1 MAKNYSDKDNEFLK
15 AQELAEQEEASGV
28 SNDELGGH
36 KGVKIVN
43 LTEEVKKAFLEYS
56 MSVIVSRAI
65 PDVRDG
71 MKPVHRRI
79 IYAMN
84 DLGIVASRPHK
95 KSARIVGD
103 VMAKY
108 HPHGDSSI
116 YEALVRLAQ
125 PFSSR
130 YPLVDGHGNFG
141 SIDGD
146 GAAAMRYTEARL
158 ARISNEIVRDI
169 DKNTVDFVP
178 NYDGEEKEPVVL
190 PSRIPNILINGSS
203 GIAVGMATNIPPH
216 NLGEVIDATLAILD
230 NPEIT
235 ETELMNDYIFGPDFP
250 TGGYI
255 LGKSGIRKAFETGNG
270 PITIRSKTHIEE
282 LENGRKRII
291 VTEIPYQVNKTVMIE
306 KIADLVK
313 NKVVEGI
320 SDLRDESNR
329 EGIRVVIELKK
340 DAIPEVLLNQ
350 LFKLSQLQVN
360 YSINMLSLVNGEP
373 KILGIKPILN
383 EYLKHQEEVIRRRT
397 QYDLKQALDRQH
409 ILFGLS
415 IAGQNID
422 EVIKIIRESKTTE
435 IASNTLKERFN
446 LSDIQVNAILQMRL
460 QRLTGIEQDKIDEEL
475 KDLEIK
481 IADLRDILE
490 NRDHLIRIIKE
501 EMIDIKN
508 RFGDKRRTE
517 ITLDSYDIED
527 EDLIPQEDILITL
540 TQKGY
545 IKRLTTDTFKTQN
558 RGGKGIKGMTTSE
571 DDNVELIIGANTHK
585 DILFFTS
592 YGKVYRLRGYQ
603 IPEFSRTSKGIP
615 VVNLISAEKQEKVKV
630 IISIDAYDEEHQLT
644 FITKQGIV
652 KRVSLD
658 QFESVR
664 QNGKIAIELRD
675 EDELIDVKLT
685 DGNAEILIA
694 ANNGKLARFNES
706 DVRSMGRT
714 ATGVKGIEM
723 DEGVYVV
730 GAATNQEGEYV
741 LTISEHGYG
750 KMTLIPEYRLTQRGS
765 KGVGTMNTT
774 DKVGMVAVMKVVTG
788 EEDLLITT
796 DRGIVIRTSLTSV
809 ARSGRN
815 TQGVRIIRLD
825 EGQTVASIAVVEP
838 EEEEENV
845 EITEEVLT
853 SEVTENVENKEENNE
868 EPTE

>member
-15 AQELAEQEEASGV
+15 AQELADQEEASGV
-28 SNDELGGH
+28 SSDELGGH

-125 PFSSR
+125 PFASR

-146 GAAAMRYTEARL
+146 NAAAMRYTEARL
-158 ARISNEIVRDI
+158 ARISNELVRDI
-169 DKNTVDFVP
+169 DKNTIDFVP

-190 PSRIPNILINGSS
+190 PARIPNILINGSS

-216 NLGEVIDATLAILD
+216 NLGEVIDATLAILE

-255 LGKSGIRKAFETGNG
+255 LGKSGIRKAFETGQG
-270 PITIRSKTHIEE
+270 PVTIRSKTHIEE
-282 LENGRKRII
+282 MDNGKKRII

-313 NKVVEGI
+313 NKVIEGI

-329 EGIRVVIELKK
+329 EGIRVVIELKR

-350 LFKLSQLQVN
+350 LFKLTQLQVN

-373 KILGIKPILN
+373 KVLGIKPILN

-397 QYDLKQALDRQH
+397 QFDLKNALDRQH
-409 ILFGLS
+409 ILLGLS

-435 IASNTLKERFN
+435 MASNTLKETFN
-446 LSDIQVNAILQMRL
+446 LSDAQVNAILQMRL

-475 KDLEIK
+475 KELEIK
-481 IADLRDILE
+481 IADFRDILE
-490 NRDHLIRIIKE
+490 NRDHLLSIIKE
-501 EMIDIKN
+501 EMTDIKN

-545 IKRLTTDTFKTQN
+545 IKRLTTDTFKAQN

-585 DILFFTS
+585 DILFFTT

-630 IISIDAYDEEHQLT
+630 IISIDSYDDAHQLT

-730 GAATNQEGEYV
+730 GAATNQEGDYV
-741 LTISEHGYG
+741 LTISENGYG

-774 DKVGMVAVMKVVTG
+774 DKVGMVSAMKVVNG

-825 EGQTVASIAVVEP
+825 EGQKVASVAIVEP
-838 EEEEENV
+838 EENEEIETPVEVENTENTAV
-845 EITEEVLT
+845 ETTEET
-853 SEVTENVENKEENNE
+853 NE
-868 EPTE
+868 

>member
-15 AQELAEQEEASGV
+15 AQELADQEEASGV
-28 SNDELGGH
+28 SNNELGGH

-125 PFSSR
+125 PFASR

-146 GAAAMRYTEARL
+146 NAAAMRYTEARL
-158 ARISNEIVRDI
+158 ARISNELVRDI
-169 DKNTVDFVP
+169 DKNTIDFVP

-190 PSRIPNILINGSS
+190 PARIPNILINGSS

-216 NLGEVIDATLAILD
+216 NLSEVIDATLAILE

-255 LGKSGIRKAFETGNG
+255 LGKSGIRKAFETGQG
-270 PITIRSKTHIEE
+270 PVTIRSKTHIEE
-282 LENGRKRII
+282 MDNGKKRII

-313 NKVVEGI
+313 NKVIEGI

-329 EGIRVVIELKK
+329 EGIRVVIELKR

-350 LFKLSQLQVN
+350 LFKMTQLQVN

-373 KILGIKPILN
+373 KVLGIKPILN

-397 QYDLKQALDRQH
+397 QFDLKNALDRQH
-409 ILFGLS
+409 ILLGLS

-435 IASNTLKERFN
+435 MASNTLKETFN
-446 LSDIQVNAILQMRL
+446 LSDAQVNAILQMRL

-475 KDLEIK
+475 KELEIK
-481 IADLRDILE
+481 IADFRDILE
-490 NRDHLIRIIKE
+490 NRDHLLSIIKE
-501 EMIDIKN
+501 EMTDIKN

-545 IKRLTTDTFKTQN
+545 IKRLTTDTFKAQN

-585 DILFFTS
+585 DILFFTT

-630 IISIDAYDEEHQLT
+630 IISIDSYDDAHQLT

-730 GAATNQEGEYV
+730 GAATNQEGDYV
-741 LTISEHGYG
+741 LTISENGYG

-774 DKVGMVAVMKVVTG
+774 DKVGMVSAMKVVNG

-825 EGQTVASIAVVEP
+825 EGQKVASIAIVEP
-838 EEEEENV
+838 EEN
-845 EITEEVLT
+845 EEVET
-853 SEVTENVENKEENNE
+853 PVEVENIETEVTETTEETNE
-868 EPTE
+868 

>member
-28 SNDELGGH
+28 NNDELGGH
-36 KGVKIVN
+36 KGVKLVN

-125 PFSSR
+125 PFASR
-130 YPLVDGHGNFG
+130 YPLVDGQGNFG

-158 ARISNEIVRDI
+158 ARISNELVRDI

-190 PSRIPNILINGSS
+190 PARIPNILINGSS

-216 NLGEVIDATLAILD
+216 NLGEVIDATLAILE

-255 LGKSGIRKAFETGNG
+255 LGKSGIRKAFETGQG
-270 PITIRSKTHIEE
+270 PVTIRSKTHIEE
-282 LENGRKRII
+282 MDNGKKRII

-313 NKVVEGI
+313 NKVIEGI

-329 EGIRVVIELKK
+329 EGIRVVIELKR

-350 LFKLSQLQVN
+350 LFKMTQLQVN

-373 KILGIKPILN
+373 KVLGIKPILN

-397 QYDLKQALDRQH
+397 QFDLKNALDRQH

-435 IASNTLKERFN
+435 MASNTLKETFN
-446 LSDIQVNAILQMRL
+446 LSDVQVNAILQMRL

-475 KDLEIK
+475 KELEIK
-481 IADLRDILE
+481 IADFRDILE
-490 NRDHLIRIIKE
+490 NRDHLLRIIKE
-501 EMIDIKN
+501 EMTDIKN

-545 IKRLTTDTFKTQN
+545 IKRLTTDTFKAQN

-630 IISIDAYDEEHQLT
+630 IISIDSYDEEHQLT

-730 GAATNQEGEYV
+730 GAATNQEGDYV
-741 LTISEHGYG
+741 LTISENGYG

-774 DKVGMVAVMKVVTG
+774 DKVGMVSAMKVVNG

-825 EGQTVASIAVVEP
+825 EGQKVASIAIVEP
-838 EEEEENV
+838 EEN
-845 EITEEVLT
+845 EEVET
-853 SEVTENVENKEENNE
+853 PVEVENIETEVTETTEETNE
-868 EPTE
+868 

>member
-1 MAKNYSDKDNEFLK
+1 MAKIYSDKDNEFLK
-15 AQELAEQEEASGV
+15 AQELADQEEASGV
-28 SNDELGGH
+28 SSDELGGH

-125 PFSSR
+125 PFASR

-146 GAAAMRYTEARL
+146 NAAAMRYTEARL
-158 ARISNEIVRDI
+158 ARISNELVRDI
-169 DKNTVDFVP
+169 DKNTIDFVP

-190 PSRIPNILINGSS
+190 PARIPNILINGSS

-216 NLGEVIDATLAILD
+216 NLSEVIDATLAILE

-255 LGKSGIRKAFETGNG
+255 LGKSGIRKAFETGQG
-270 PITIRSKTHIEE
+270 PVTIRSKTHIEE
-282 LENGRKRII
+282 MDNGKKRII

-313 NKVVEGI
+313 NKVIEGI

-329 EGIRVVIELKK
+329 EGIRVVIELKR

-350 LFKLSQLQVN
+350 LFKLTQLQVN

-373 KILGIKPILN
+373 KVLGIKPILN

-397 QYDLKQALDRQH
+397 QFDLKNALDRQH
-409 ILFGLS
+409 ILLGLS

-435 IASNTLKERFN
+435 MASNTLKETFN
-446 LSDIQVNAILQMRL
+446 LSDAQVNAILQMRL

-475 KDLEIK
+475 KELEIK
-481 IADLRDILE
+481 IADFRDILE
-490 NRDHLIRIIKE
+490 NRDHLLSIIKE
-501 EMIDIKN
+501 EMLDIKN

-545 IKRLTTDTFKTQN
+545 IKRLTTDTFKAQN

-585 DILFFTS
+585 DILFFTT

-630 IISIDAYDEEHQLT
+630 IISIDSYDEEHQLT

-664 QNGKIAIELRD
+664 QNGKIAIELRE

-730 GAATNQEGEYV
+730 GAATNQEGDYV
-741 LTISEHGYG
+741 LTISENGYG

-774 DKVGMVAVMKVVTG
+774 DKVGMVSAMKVVNG

-825 EGQTVASIAVVEP
+825 EGQKVASIAIVEP
-838 EEEEENV
+838 EEN
-845 EITEEVLT
+845 EEVET
-853 SEVTENVENKEENNE
+853 SVEVENIETEVTETTEETNE
-868 EPTE
+868 

>member
-15 AQELAEQEEASGV
+15 AQELADQEEASGV
-28 SNDELGGH
+28 SNNELGGH

-125 PFSSR
+125 PFASR

-146 GAAAMRYTEARL
+146 NAAAMRYTEARL
-158 ARISNEIVRDI
+158 ARISNELVRDI
-169 DKNTVDFVP
+169 DKNTIDFVP

-190 PSRIPNILINGSS
+190 PARIPNILINGSS

-216 NLGEVIDATLAILD
+216 NLSEVIDATLAILE

-255 LGKSGIRKAFETGNG
+255 LGKSGIRKAFETGQG
-270 PITIRSKTHIEE
+270 PVTIRSKTHIEE
-282 LENGRKRII
+282 MDNGKKRII

-313 NKVVEGI
+313 NKVIEGI

-329 EGIRVVIELKK
+329 EGIRVVIELKR

-350 LFKLSQLQVN
+350 LFKLTQLQVN

-373 KILGIKPILN
+373 KVLGIKPILN

-397 QYDLKQALDRQH
+397 QFDLKNALDRQH
-409 ILFGLS
+409 ILLGLS

-435 IASNTLKERFN
+435 MASNTLKETFN
-446 LSDIQVNAILQMRL
+446 LSDAQVNAILQMRL

-475 KDLEIK
+475 KELEIK
-481 IADLRDILE
+481 IADFRDILE
-490 NRDHLIRIIKE
+490 NRDHLLSIIKE
-501 EMIDIKN
+501 EMTDIKN

-545 IKRLTTDTFKTQN
+545 IKRLTTDTFKAQN

-585 DILFFTS
+585 DILFFTT

-630 IISIDAYDEEHQLT
+630 IISIDSYDEEHQLT

-664 QNGKIAIELRD
+664 QNGKIAIELRE

-730 GAATNQEGEYV
+730 GAATNQEGDYV
-741 LTISEHGYG
+741 LTISENGYG

-774 DKVGMVAVMKVVTG
+774 DKVGMVSAMKVVNG

-825 EGQTVASIAVVEP
+825 EGQKVASIAIVEP
-838 EEEEENV
+838 EENEEVETPVEVENT
-845 EITEEVLT
+845 ENIAIETTEET
-853 SEVTENVENKEENNE
+853 NE
-868 EPTE
+868 

>member
-1 MAKNYSDKDNEFLK
+1 MAKIYSDKDNEFLK
-15 AQELAEQEEASGV
+15 AQELADQEEASGV
-28 SNDELGGH
+28 SSDELGGH

-125 PFSSR
+125 PFASR

-146 GAAAMRYTEARL
+146 NAAAMRYTEARL
-158 ARISNEIVRDI
+158 ARISNELVRDI
-169 DKNTVDFVP
+169 DKNTIDFVP

-190 PSRIPNILINGSS
+190 PARIPNILINGSS

-216 NLGEVIDATLAILD
+216 NLSEVIDATLAILE

-255 LGKSGIRKAFETGNG
+255 LGKSGIRKAFETGQG
-270 PITIRSKTHIEE
+270 PVTLRSKTHIEE
-282 LENGRKRII
+282 MDNGKKRII

-313 NKVVEGI
+313 NKVIEGI

-329 EGIRVVIELKK
+329 EGIRVVIELKR

-350 LFKLSQLQVN
+350 LFKLTQLQVN

-373 KILGIKPILN
+373 KVLGIKPILN

-397 QYDLKQALDRQH
+397 QFDLKNALDRQH
-409 ILFGLS
+409 ILLGLS

-435 IASNTLKERFN
+435 MASNTLKETFN
-446 LSDIQVNAILQMRL
+446 LSDAQVNAILQMRL

-475 KDLEIK
+475 KELEIK
-481 IADLRDILE
+481 IADFRDILE
-490 NRDHLIRIIKE
+490 NRDHLLSIIKE
-501 EMIDIKN
+501 EMTDIKN

-545 IKRLTTDTFKTQN
+545 IKRLTTDTFKAQN

-585 DILFFTS
+585 DILFFTT

-630 IISIDAYDEEHQLT
+630 IISIDSYDEEHQLT

-664 QNGKIAIELRD
+664 QNGKIAIELRE

-730 GAATNQEGEYV
+730 GAATNQEGDYV
-741 LTISEHGYG
+741 LTISENGYG

-774 DKVGMVAVMKVVTG
+774 DKVGMVSAMKVVNG

-825 EGQTVASIAVVEP
+825 EGQKVASIAIVEP
-838 EEEEENV
+838 EEN
-845 EITEEVLT
+845 EEVET
-853 SEVTENVENKEENNE
+853 PVEVENIETEVTETTEETNE
-868 EPTE
+868 

>member
-28 SNDELGGH
+28 SSDELGGH

-125 PFSSR
+125 PFASR

-158 ARISNEIVRDI
+158 ARISNELVRDI

-190 PSRIPNILINGSS
+190 PARIPNILINGSS

-255 LGKSGIRKAFETGNG
+255 LGKTGIRKAFETGQG
-270 PITIRSKTHIEE
+270 PVTIRSKTHIEE
-282 LENGRKRII
+282 LDNGRKRII

-435 IASNTLKERFN
+435 IASSTLKERFN

-460 QRLTGIEQDKIDEEL
+460 QRLTGIEQDKIDDEL
-475 KDLEIK
+475 KELEIR
-481 IADLRDILE
+481 IADYRDILE

-545 IKRLTTDTFKTQN
+545 IKRLTTDTFKSQH

-630 IISIDAYDEEHQLT
+630 IISIDSYDEEHQLT

-664 QNGKIAIELRD
+664 QNGKIAIELR
-675 EDELIDVKLT
+675 ENDELIDVKLT
-685 DGNAEILIA
+685 NGDAEILIA
-694 ANNGKLARFNES
+694 ANNGKLARFNET

-730 GAATNQEGEYV
+730 GAATKQEGEYV

-774 DKVGMVAVMKVVTG
+774 DKVGMVAAMKVVTG

-838 EEEEENV
+838 EDEEEIIEN
-845 EITEEVLT
+845 TEEVVN
-853 SEVTENVENKEENNE
+853 SEVTENVEIQEENNE

>member
-15 AQELAEQEEASGV
+15 AQELADQEEASGV
-28 SNDELGGH
+28 SSDELGGH

-125 PFSSR
+125 PFASR

-146 GAAAMRYTEARL
+146 NAAAMRYTEARL
-158 ARISNEIVRDI
+158 ARISNELVRDI
-169 DKNTVDFVP
+169 DKNTIDFVP

-190 PSRIPNILINGSS
+190 PARIPNILINGSS

-216 NLGEVIDATLAILD
+216 NLSEVIDATLAILE

-255 LGKSGIRKAFETGNG
+255 LGKSGIRKAFETGQG
-270 PITIRSKTHIEE
+270 PVTIRSKTHIEE
-282 LENGRKRII
+282 MDNGKKRII

-313 NKVVEGI
+313 NKVIEGI

-329 EGIRVVIELKK
+329 EGIRVVIELKR

-350 LFKLSQLQVN
+350 LFKLTQLQVN

-373 KILGIKPILN
+373 KVLGIKPILN

-397 QYDLKQALDRQH
+397 QFDLKNALDRQH
-409 ILFGLS
+409 ILLGLS

-435 IASNTLKERFN
+435 MASNTLKETFN
-446 LSDIQVNAILQMRL
+446 LSDAQVNAILQMRL

-475 KDLEIK
+475 KELEIK
-481 IADLRDILE
+481 IADFRDILE
-490 NRDHLIRIIKE
+490 NRDHLLSIIKE
-501 EMIDIKN
+501 EMTDIKN

-545 IKRLTTDTFKTQN
+545 IKRLTTDTFKAQN

-585 DILFFTS
+585 DILFFTT

-630 IISIDAYDEEHQLT
+630 IISIDSYDEEHQLT

-664 QNGKIAIELRD
+664 QNGKIAIELRE

-730 GAATNQEGEYV
+730 GAATNQEGDYV
-741 LTISEHGYG
+741 LTISENGYG

-774 DKVGMVAVMKVVTG
+774 DKVGMVSAMKVVNG

-825 EGQTVASIAVVEP
+825 EGQKVASIAIVEP
-838 EEEEENV
+838 EEN
-845 EITEEVLT
+845 EEVET
-853 SEVTENVENKEENNE
+853 PVEVENIETEVTETTEETNE
-868 EPTE
+868 

>member
-15 AQELAEQEEASGV
+15 AQELADQEEASGV
-28 SNDELGGH
+28 SSDELGGH

-125 PFSSR
+125 PFASR

-146 GAAAMRYTEARL
+146 NAAAMRYTEARL
-158 ARISNEIVRDI
+158 ARISNELVRDI
-169 DKNTVDFVP
+169 DKNTIDFVP

-190 PSRIPNILINGSS
+190 PARIPNILINGSS

-216 NLGEVIDATLAILD
+216 NLSEVIDATLAILE

-255 LGKSGIRKAFETGNG
+255 LGKSGIRKAFETGQG
-270 PITIRSKTHIEE
+270 PVTIRSKTHIEE
-282 LENGRKRII
+282 MDNGKKRII

-313 NKVVEGI
+313 NKVIEGI

-329 EGIRVVIELKK
+329 EGIRVVIELKR

-350 LFKLSQLQVN
+350 LFKLTQLQVN

-373 KILGIKPILN
+373 KVLGIKPILN

-397 QYDLKQALDRQH
+397 QFDLKNALDRQH
-409 ILFGLS
+409 ILLGLS

-435 IASNTLKERFN
+435 MASNTLKETFN
-446 LSDIQVNAILQMRL
+446 LSDAQVNAILQMRL

-475 KDLEIK
+475 KELEIK
-481 IADLRDILE
+481 IADFRDILE
-490 NRDHLIRIIKE
+490 NRDHLLSIIKE
-501 EMIDIKN
+501 EMTDIKN

-545 IKRLTTDTFKTQN
+545 IKRLTTDTFKAQN

-585 DILFFTS
+585 DILFFTT

-630 IISIDAYDEEHQLT
+630 IISIDSYDEEHQLT

-664 QNGKIAIELRD
+664 QNGKIAIELRE

-730 GAATNQEGEYV
+730 GAATNQEGDYV
-741 LTISEHGYG
+741 LTISENGYG

-774 DKVGMVAVMKVVTG
+774 DKVGMVSAMKVVNG

-825 EGQTVASIAVVEP
+825 EGQKVASIAIVEP
-838 EEEEENV
+838 EEN
-845 EITEEVLT
+845 EEVET
-853 SEVTENVENKEENNE
+853 PVEVQNNE
-868 EPTE
+868 

>member
-15 AQELAEQEEASGV
+15 AQELAEQEEASGIN
-28 SNDELGGH
+28 NDELGGH
-36 KGVKIVN
+36 KGVKLVN

-125 PFSSR
+125 PFASR

-216 NLGEVIDATLAILD
+216 NLSEVIDATLAILE

-255 LGKSGIRKAFETGNG
+255 LGKSGIRKAFETGQG
-270 PITIRSKTHIEE
+270 PVTIRSKTHIEE
-282 LENGRKRII
+282 MDNGKKRII

-313 NKVVEGI
+313 NKVIEGI

-329 EGIRVVIELKK
+329 EGIRVVIELKR

-350 LFKLSQLQVN
+350 LFKLTQLQVN

-373 KILGIKPILN
+373 KVLGIKPILN

-397 QYDLKQALDRQH
+397 QFDLKNALDRQH
-409 ILFGLS
+409 ILLGLS

-435 IASNTLKERFN
+435 MASNTLKETFN
-446 LSDIQVNAILQMRL
+446 LSDAQVNAILQMRL

-475 KDLEIK
+475 KELEIK
-481 IADLRDILE
+481 IADFRDILE
-490 NRDHLIRIIKE
+490 NRNHLLSIIKE
-501 EMIDIKN
+501 EMLDIKN

-545 IKRLTTDTFKTQN
+545 IKRLTTDTFKAQN

-585 DILFFTS
+585 DILFFTT

-630 IISIDAYDEEHQLT
+630 IISIDSYDEEHQLT

-664 QNGKIAIELRD
+664 QNGKIAIELRE

-685 DGNAEILIA
+685 DGNTEILIA

-730 GAATNQEGEYV
+730 GAATNQEGDYV
-741 LTISEHGYG
+741 LTISENGYG

-774 DKVGMVAVMKVVTG
+774 DKVGMVSAMKVVNG

-825 EGQTVASIAVVEP
+825 EGQKVASVAIVEP
-838 EEEEENV
+838 EEN
-845 EITEEVLT
+845 EEVET
-853 SEVTENVENKEENNE
+853 PVEVENIETEVTETTEETNE
-868 EPTE
+868 

>member
-1 MAKNYSDKDNEFLK
+1 MAKIYSDKDNEFLK
-15 AQELAEQEEASGV
+15 AQELADQEEASGV
-28 SNDELGGH
+28 SSDELGGH

-125 PFSSR
+125 PFASR

-146 GAAAMRYTEARL
+146 NAAAMRYTEARL
-158 ARISNEIVRDI
+158 ARISNELVRDI
-169 DKNTVDFVP
+169 DKNTIDFVP

-190 PSRIPNILINGSS
+190 PARIPNILINGSS

-216 NLGEVIDATLAILD
+216 NLSEVIDATLAILE

-255 LGKSGIRKAFETGNG
+255 LGKSGIRKAFETGQG
-270 PITIRSKTHIEE
+270 PVTIRSKTHIEE
-282 LENGRKRII
+282 MDNGKKRII

-313 NKVVEGI
+313 NKVIEGI

-329 EGIRVVIELKK
+329 EGIRVVIELKR

-350 LFKLSQLQVN
+350 LFKLTQLQVN

-373 KILGIKPILN
+373 KVLGIKPILN

-397 QYDLKQALDRQH
+397 QFDLKNALDRQH
-409 ILFGLS
+409 ILLGLS

-435 IASNTLKERFN
+435 MASNTLKETFN
-446 LSDIQVNAILQMRL
+446 LSDAQVNAILQMRL

-475 KDLEIK
+475 KELEIK
-481 IADLRDILE
+481 IADFRDILE
-490 NRDHLIRIIKE
+490 NRDHLLSIIKE
-501 EMIDIKN
+501 EMLDIKN

-545 IKRLTTDTFKTQN
+545 IKRLTTDTFKAQN

-585 DILFFTS
+585 DILFFTT

-630 IISIDAYDEEHQLT
+630 IISIDSYDEEHQLT

-664 QNGKIAIELRD
+664 QNGKIAIELRE

-730 GAATNQEGEYV
+730 GAATNQEGDYV
-741 LTISEHGYG
+741 LTISENGYG

-774 DKVGMVAVMKVVTG
+774 DKVGMVSAMKVVNG

-825 EGQTVASIAVVEP
+825 EGQKVASIAIVEP
-838 EEEEENV
+838 EEN
-845 EITEEVLT
+845 EEVET
-853 SEVTENVENKEENNE
+853 PVEVENIETEVTETTEETNE
-868 EPTE
+868 

>member
-1 MAKNYSDKDNEFLK
+1 MAKNHSEQDNEFLK
-15 AQELAEQEEASGV
+15 AQEIAEQEEASGIH
-28 SNDELGGH
+28 SEETGKH
-36 KGVKIVN
+36 HGVRLVN
-43 LTEEVKKAFLEYS
+43 LSEEVKKAFLEYS

-158 ARISNEIVRDI
+158 ARISNELIRDI
-169 DKNTVDFVP
+169 DKNTVDFIP

-216 NLGEVIDATLAILD
+216 NLSEVIDATLAILD

-235 ETELMNDYIFGPDFP
+235 ETDLMNDYIFGPDFP

-255 LGKSGIRKAFETGNG
+255 LGKTGIRKAFETGQG
-270 PITIRSKTHIEE
+270 PITIRSKCHIEE
-282 LENGRKRII
+282 MDNGRKRII
-291 VTEIPYQVNKTVMIE
+291 VTEIPYQVNKTTMIE

-313 NKVVEGI
+313 NKAIEGI

-350 LFKLSQLQVN
+350 LYKMSQLQVN
-360 YSINMLSLVNGEP
+360 YSINMLSLVHGEP
-373 KILGIKPILN
+373 KVLGIKAILN

-397 QYDLKQALDRQH
+397 QFDLKNALDRQH
-409 ILFGLS
+409 ILLGLS
-415 IAGQNID
+415 IAGKNID

-435 IASNTLKERFN
+435 IASNTLKERFD
-446 LSDIQVNAILQMRL
+446 LSDNQVNAILQMRL
-460 QRLTGIEQDKIDEEL
+460 QRLTGIEQDKIDEEIH
-475 KDLEIK
+475 DLEVK
-481 IADLRDILE
+481 IADYRDILE

-501 EMIDIKN
+501 ELIDIKN

-540 TQKGY
+540 TSKGY
-545 IKRLTTDTFKTQN
+545 IKRLTTDTFRSQP
-558 RGGKGIKGMTTSE
+558 RGGRGIKGMTTGE

-585 DILFFTS
+585 DILFFTT

-615 VVNLISAEKQEKVKV
+615 VINLISAEKQEKVKV
-630 IISIDAYDEEHQLT
+630 IISVDSYDENHQFT
-644 FITKQGIV
+644 FITKKGIV

-658 QFESVR
+658 QFISVR
-664 QNGKIAIELRD
+664 QNGKIAIELR
-675 EDELIDVKLT
+675 ENDELIDVKLT

-694 ANNGKLARFNES
+694 ASNGKLARFNET

-714 ATGVKGIEM
+714 ASGVKGIEI
-723 DEGVYVV
+723 DEDNYVI
-730 GAATNQEGEYV
+730 GASTNLEGQYI
-741 LTISEHGYG
+741 LSISENGYG
-750 KMTLIPEYRLTQRGS
+750 KMTLVTEYRKTLRGS
-765 KGVGTMNTT
+765 KGVTTINTT
-774 DKVGMVAVMKVVTG
+774 EKVGLLAAMKAVNG
-788 EEDLLITT
+788 DEDILITT
-796 DRGIVIRTSLTSV
+796 DKGIVIRTSLTSV

-815 TQGVRIIRLD
+815 TQGVKIIRLEKD
-825 EGQTVASIAVVEP
+825 QHVASIAIVDPEP
-838 EEEEENV
+838 EEEVVENTDVVSSEENTSNEVV
-845 EITEEVLT
+845 ETP
-853 SEVTENVENKEENNE
+853 SENNE
-868 EPTE
+868 

>member
-28 SNDELGGH
+28 NNDELGGH

-125 PFSSR
+125 PFASR

-146 GAAAMRYTEARL
+146 NAAAMRYTEARL
-158 ARISNEIVRDI
+158 ARISNELVRDI
-169 DKNTVDFVP
+169 DKNTIDFVP

-190 PSRIPNILINGSS
+190 PARIPNILINGSS

-216 NLGEVIDATLAILD
+216 NLGEVIDATLAILE

-255 LGKSGIRKAFETGNG
+255 LGKSGIRKAFETGQG
-270 PITIRSKTHIEE
+270 PVTIRSKTHIEE
-282 LENGRKRII
+282 MDNGKKRII

-313 NKVVEGI
+313 NKVIEGI

-329 EGIRVVIELKK
+329 EGIRVVIELKR

-350 LFKLSQLQVN
+350 LFKMTQLQVN

-373 KILGIKPILN
+373 KVLGIKPILN
-383 EYLKHQEEVIRRRT
+383 EYLKHQEDVIRRRT
-397 QYDLKQALDRQH
+397 QFDLKNALDRQH

-435 IASNTLKERFN
+435 MASNTLKETFN
-446 LSDIQVNAILQMRL
+446 LSDAQVNAILQMRL

-475 KDLEIK
+475 KELEIK
-481 IADLRDILE
+481 IADFRDILE
-490 NRDHLIRIIKE
+490 NRDHLLSIIKE
-501 EMIDIKN
+501 EMTDIKN

-545 IKRLTTDTFKTQN
+545 IKRLTTDTFKAQN

-585 DILFFTS
+585 DILFFTT

-630 IISIDAYDEEHQLT
+630 IISIDSYDDAHQLT

-664 QNGKIAIELRD
+664 QNGKIAIELRE

-730 GAATNQEGEYV
+730 GAATNQEGDYV
-741 LTISEHGYG
+741 LTISENGYG

-774 DKVGMVAVMKVVTG
+774 DKVGMVSAMKVVNG

-825 EGQTVASIAVVEP
+825 EGQKVASVAIVEP
-838 EEEEENV
+838 EENEEIETPVEVENT
-845 EITEEVLT
+845 ENIAIETTEET
-853 SEVTENVENKEENNE
+853 NE
-868 EPTE
+868 

>member
-1 MAKNYSDKDNEFLK
+1 MADKYNDKNNEFLK
-15 AQELAEQEEASGV
+15 AQELAEQEEASVINSEEVGQ
-28 SNDELGGH
+28 H
-36 KGVKIVN
+36 KGVKLVN
-43 LTEEVKKAFLEYS
+43 LAEEVKKAFLEYS

-125 PFSSR
+125 PFASR

-146 GAAAMRYTEARL
+146 NAAAMRYTEARL
-158 ARISNEIVRDI
+158 ARISNELVRDI
-169 DKNTVDFVP
+169 DKNTIDFVP

-190 PSRIPNILINGSS
+190 PARIPNILINGSS

-216 NLGEVIDATLAILD
+216 NLSEVIDATLAILE

-255 LGKSGIRKAFETGNG
+255 LGKSGIRKAFETGQG
-270 PITIRSKTHIEE
+270 PVTIRSKTHIEE
-282 LENGRKRII
+282 MDNGKKRII

-313 NKVVEGI
+313 NKVIEGI

-329 EGIRVVIELKK
+329 EGIRVVIELKR

-350 LFKLSQLQVN
+350 LFKLTQLQVN

-373 KILGIKPILN
+373 KVLGIKPILN

-397 QYDLKQALDRQH
+397 QFDLKNALDRQH
-409 ILFGLS
+409 ILLGLS

-435 IASNTLKERFN
+435 TASNTLKETFN
-446 LSDIQVNAILQMRL
+446 LSDAQVNAILQMRL

-475 KDLEIK
+475 KELEIK
-481 IADLRDILE
+481 IADFRDILE
-490 NRDHLIRIIKE
+490 NRDHLLSIIKE
-501 EMIDIKN
+501 EMLDIKN

-545 IKRLTTDTFKTQN
+545 IKRLTTDTFKAQN

-585 DILFFTS
+585 DILFFTT

-630 IISIDAYDEEHQLT
+630 IISIDSYDEEHQLT

-664 QNGKIAIELRD
+664 QNGKIAIELRE

-730 GAATNQEGEYV
+730 GAATNQEGDYV
-741 LTISEHGYG
+741 LTISENGYG

-774 DKVGMVAVMKVVTG
+774 DKVGMVSAMKVVNG

-825 EGQTVASIAVVEP
+825 EGQKVASIAIVEP
-838 EEEEENV
+838 EEN
-845 EITEEVLT
+845 EEVET
-853 SEVTENVENKEENNE
+853 PVEVENIETEVTETTEETNE
-868 EPTE
+868 

>member
-1 MAKNYSDKDNEFLK
+1 
-15 AQELAEQEEASGV
+15 
-28 SNDELGGH
+28 
-36 KGVKIVN
+36 
-43 LTEEVKKAFLEYS
+43 
-56 MSVIVSRAI
+56 
-65 PDVRDG
+65 
-71 MKPVHRRI
+71 
-79 IYAMN
+79 
-84 DLGIVASRPHK
+84 
-95 KSARIVGD
+95 
-103 VMAKY
+103 
-108 HPHGDSSI
+108 
-116 YEALVRLAQ
+116 
-125 PFSSR
+125 
-130 YPLVDGHGNFG
+130 
-141 SIDGD
+141 
-146 GAAAMRYTEARL
+146 MRYTEARL

-216 NLGEVIDATLAILD
+216 NLSEVIDATLAILE

-255 LGKSGIRKAFETGNG
+255 LGKSGIRKAFETGQG
-270 PITIRSKTHIEE
+270 PVTIRSKTHIEE
-282 LENGRKRII
+282 MDNGKKRII

-313 NKVVEGI
+313 NKVIEGI

-329 EGIRVVIELKK
+329 EGIRVVIELKR

-350 LFKLSQLQVN
+350 LFKLTQLQVN

-373 KILGIKPILN
+373 KVLGIKPILN

-397 QYDLKQALDRQH
+397 QFDLKNALDRQH
-409 ILFGLS
+409 ILLGLS

-435 IASNTLKERFN
+435 MASNTLKETFN
-446 LSDIQVNAILQMRL
+446 LSDAQVNAILQMRL

-475 KDLEIK
+475 KELEIK
-481 IADLRDILE
+481 IADFRDILE
-490 NRDHLIRIIKE
+490 NRDHLLSIIKE
-501 EMIDIKN
+501 EMLDIKN

-545 IKRLTTDTFKTQN
+545 IKRLTTDTFKAQN

-585 DILFFTS
+585 DILFFTT

-630 IISIDAYDEEHQLT
+630 IISIDSYDEEHQLT

-664 QNGKIAIELRD
+664 QNGKIAIELRE

-685 DGNAEILIA
+685 DGNTEILIA

-730 GAATNQEGEYV
+730 GAATNQEGDYV
-741 LTISEHGYG
+741 LTISENGYG

-774 DKVGMVAVMKVVTG
+774 DKVGMVSAMKVVNG

-825 EGQTVASIAVVEP
+825 EGQKVASIAIVEP
-838 EEEEENV
+838 EVEEEIIEN
-845 EITEEVLT
+845 TEEVVN
-853 SEVTENVENKEENNE
+853 SEVTENVEIQEENNE

>member
-1 MAKNYSDKDNEFLK
+1 MAKIYSDKDNEFLK
-15 AQELAEQEEASGV
+15 AQELADQEEASGV
-28 SNDELGGH
+28 SSDELGGH

-125 PFSSR
+125 PFASR

-146 GAAAMRYTEARL
+146 NAAAMRYTEARL
-158 ARISNEIVRDI
+158 ARISNELVRDI
-169 DKNTVDFVP
+169 DKNTIDFVP

-190 PSRIPNILINGSS
+190 PARIPNILINGSS

-216 NLGEVIDATLAILD
+216 NLSEVIDATLAILE

-255 LGKSGIRKAFETGNG
+255 LGKSGIRKAFETGQG
-270 PITIRSKTHIEE
+270 PVTIRSKTHIEE
-282 LENGRKRII
+282 MDNGKKRII

-313 NKVVEGI
+313 NKVIEGI

-329 EGIRVVIELKK
+329 EGIRVVIELKR

-350 LFKLSQLQVN
+350 LFKLTQLQVN

-373 KILGIKPILN
+373 KVLGIKPILN

-397 QYDLKQALDRQH
+397 QFDLKNALDRQH
-409 ILFGLS
+409 ILLGLS

-435 IASNTLKERFN
+435 MASNTLKETFN
-446 LSDIQVNAILQMRL
+446 LSDAQVNAILQMRL

-475 KDLEIK
+475 KELEIK
-481 IADLRDILE
+481 IADFRDILE
-490 NRDHLIRIIKE
+490 NRDHLLSIIKE
-501 EMIDIKN
+501 EMLDIKN

-517 ITLDSYDIED
+517 ITLDSYDLED

-545 IKRLTTDTFKTQN
+545 IKRLTTDTFKAQN

-585 DILFFTS
+585 DILFFTT

-630 IISIDAYDEEHQLT
+630 IISIDSYDEEHQLT

-664 QNGKIAIELRD
+664 QNGKIAIELRE

-730 GAATNQEGEYV
+730 GAATNQEGDYV
-741 LTISEHGYG
+741 LTISENGYG

-774 DKVGMVAVMKVVTG
+774 DKVGMVSAMKVVNG

-825 EGQTVASIAVVEP
+825 EGQKVASIAIVEP
-838 EEEEENV
+838 EEN
-845 EITEEVLT
+845 EEVET
-853 SEVTENVENKEENNE
+853 PVEVENIETEVTETTEETNE
-868 EPTE
+868 

>member
-1 MAKNYSDKDNEFLK
+1 MAKIYSDKDNEFLK
-15 AQELAEQEEASGV
+15 AQELADQEEASGV
-28 SNDELGGH
+28 SSDELGGH

-125 PFSSR
+125 PFASR

-146 GAAAMRYTEARL
+146 NAAAMRYTEARL
-158 ARISNEIVRDI
+158 ARISNELVRDI
-169 DKNTVDFVP
+169 DKNTIDFVP

-190 PSRIPNILINGSS
+190 PARIPNILINGSS

-216 NLGEVIDATLAILD
+216 NLSEVIDATLAILE

-255 LGKSGIRKAFETGNG
+255 LGKSGIRKAFETGQG
-270 PITIRSKTHIEE
+270 PVTIRSKTHIEE
-282 LENGRKRII
+282 MDNGKKRII

-313 NKVVEGI
+313 NKVIEGI

-329 EGIRVVIELKK
+329 EGIRVVIELKR
-340 DAIPEVLLNQ
+340 DAIPEVILNQ
-350 LFKLSQLQVN
+350 LYKLSQLQVN

-373 KILGIKPILN
+373 KILGIKSILN

-397 QYDLKQALDRQH
+397 QFDLKNALDRQH
-409 ILFGLS
+409 ILLGLS

-435 IASNTLKERFN
+435 MASNTLKETFN
-446 LSDIQVNAILQMRL
+446 LSDAQVNAILQMRL

-475 KDLEIK
+475 KELEIK
-481 IADLRDILE
+481 IADFRDILE
-490 NRDHLIRIIKE
+490 NRDHLLSIIKE
-501 EMIDIKN
+501 EMLDIKN

-545 IKRLTTDTFKTQN
+545 IKRLTTDTFKAQN

-585 DILFFTS
+585 DILFFTT

-630 IISIDAYDEEHQLT
+630 IISIDSYDEEHQLT

-664 QNGKIAIELRD
+664 QNGKIAIELRE

-730 GAATNQEGEYV
+730 GAATNQEGDYV
-741 LTISEHGYG
+741 LTISENGYG

-774 DKVGMVAVMKVVTG
+774 DKVGMVSAMKVVNG

-825 EGQTVASIAVVEP
+825 EGQKVASIAIVEP
-838 EEEEENV
+838 EEN
-845 EITEEVLT
+845 EEVET
-853 SEVTENVENKEENNE
+853 SVEVENIETEVTETTEETNE
-868 EPTE
+868 